1 MALAITQVYY
11 RVLSGQGYECWGGR
25 LKRLSVVSNP
35 DTDTG
40 YHLDY
45 TSGPDF
51 ETSWAWTVITS
62 LHMNAALLSLSL
74 FYRVC
79 LEESHGQ
86 TGTDLAKQWHVLPSA
101 WKISLLYSC
110 LLVYLLIRVTINPGI
125 CLSYSDLLLK
135 VPSLGHSERSR
146 LACGH
151 TLEHAPPCVTA
162 LVCLHFYSRLH
173 TSLGPS
179 VHPCDLQNQPRP

>member
-74 FYRVC
+74 PPCLSGRKSWTDRDRLSEAVTRSTFC
-79 LEESHGQ
+79 LEDIASLFLFIGLLTHSSYYQ
-86 TGTDLAKQWHVLPSA
+86 PRNM
-101 WKISLLYSC
+101 SLL
-110 LLVYLLIRVTINPGI
+110 LRLVAQSPQPWSLRAFSLSPWTHPWTRPTLCDGP
-125 CLSYSDLLLK
+125 CLSTLL
-135 VPSLGHSERSR
+135 
-146 LACGH
+146 
-151 TLEHAPPCVTA
+151 
-162 LVCLHFYSRLH
+162 F
-173 TSLGPS
+173 
-179 VHPCDLQNQPRP
+179 